1 MSVTA
6 TTTLYSVQDVP
17 NSDYGQTNLPSIVGS
32 FGHVQQV
39 TMRPSS
45 QAAIPPS
52 THISSIQIPERLASK
67 SNHETSDVLTV
78 PAITPEMQ
86 KRERWVLA
94 AMSCA
99 LFMAGWNDGTLGPLL
114 PRIQEW
120 YGVSNSLGQFFL
132 LLGNPR
138 PRSIT
143 L

>member
-32 FGHVQQV
+32 FNHVHVV
-39 TMRPSS
+39 TMTPSS
-45 QAAIPPS
+45 QAVIPPS
-52 THISSIQIPERLASK
+52 TTISSIQAPELLASK
-67 SNHETSDVLTV
+67 PTHQTSDIPTV
-78 PAITPEMQ
+78 PAITAEMQ
-86 KRERWVLA
+86 KRERWVLS
-94 AMSCA
+94 AMSFA

-120 YGVSNSLGQFFL
+120 YGVSISWGQFFP
-132 LLGNPR
+132 LLGNTR